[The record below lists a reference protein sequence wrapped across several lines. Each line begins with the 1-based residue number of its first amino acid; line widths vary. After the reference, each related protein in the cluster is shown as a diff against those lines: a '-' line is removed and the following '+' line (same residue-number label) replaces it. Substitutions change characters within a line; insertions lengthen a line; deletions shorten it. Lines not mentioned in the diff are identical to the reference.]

1 MGLAASDAGG
11 GPDGRG
17 GGVVLPGVEGVPVM
31 GVDALVSVETAGGAW
46 QPASA
51 AATRPSVDASRTPCG
66 RDADTAKE
74 ERIVMVLE
82 SGAQR

>member
-1 MGLAASDAGG
+1 
-11 GPDGRG
+11 
-17 GGVVLPGVEGVPVM
+17 M